1 MRRLLVWLMLGAGSI
16 WPAQEPAYS
25 AVRNARALLRAG
37 NRAEA
42 ERTLRSALTNG
53 DDSAEVHGELG
64 LMLYRQGRFRDAV
77 PELGRAAQLNPES
90 AEYSLKLAASIL
102 GDHRYGVAVEL
113 LQTMASRFG
122 TLAEYQYD
130 LGIAHYGIHNYKNA
144 IHALEE
150 AIRIDPKMDLAH
162 FFLGNAW
169 AVSGGLD
176 KAVASYRKAL
186 TLNPTNAGYCLAL
199 GKVLGQLGPD
209 YDREAIEWLRKALR
223 LKPADA
229 ASEFALA
236 LACERVN
243 DLPCAKTFAEDVAKR
258 YPDELSPAVVLARLY
273 GKLHE
278 TEKASAARANVQRLQ
293 GAAQRGSDGDR
304 FPETDLRQ
312 QRPADRR

>member
-1 MRRLLVWLMLGAGSI
+1 MRCLLVCLVFSAASI
-16 WPAQEPAYS
+16 SPAQETAHS
-25 AVRNARALLRAG
+25 AVLKARTLVEGG
-37 NRAEA
+37 NWTEA
-42 ERTLRSALTNG
+42 ERTLRSAVAAG
-53 DDSAEVHGELG
+53 DDSPEVHGELG
-64 LMLYRQGRFRDAV
+64 LILYRQGRFRDAV
-77 PELGRAAQLNPES
+77 PELGRAAQINPES

-102 GDHRYGVAVEL
+102 GDHRYGVAVEF
-113 LQTMASRFG
+113 LQAVAGRFG
-122 TLAEYQYD
+122 ELAEYHYD
-130 LGIAHYGIHNYKNA
+130 LGVAYFGTHDYKSA
-144 IHALEE
+144 IRALEE

-162 FFLGNAW
+162 FFLGNTW

-176 KAVASYRKAL
+176 KAVASYRNAL

-209 YDREAIEWLRKALR
+209 YDREAIEWLRKALK